1 MNYYIV
7 TSEVFDTL
15 DKENIT
21 FMRKSIDRTQRII
34 ATTDTVSDR
43 VRKFNN
49 INTCSNYTFT
59 NHSSWVGDGTGIEV
73 EELEEN
79 TYISEID
86 DQRTHKR

>member
-7 TSEVFDTL
+7 TSEVFNTL
-15 DKENIT
+15 NKENIT
-21 FMRKSIDRTQRII
+21 FMRKSIDDTQRII

-49 INTCSNYTFT
+49 INTCSTYTFT
-59 NHSSWVGDGTGIEV
+59 NHSGWVGDGTGIEV

-79 TYISEID
+79 TYISELD
-86 DQRTHKR
+86 D

>member
-15 DKENIT
+15 NKENIT
-21 FMRKSIDRTQRII
+21 FMRKSLDNTQRII

-79 TYISEID
+79 SYISELD
-86 DQRTHKR
+86 D

>member
-7 TSEVFDTL
+7 TSEVFNTL
-15 DKENIT
+15 NKENIT
-21 FMRKSIDRTQRII
+21 FMRKSLDDTQRII

-73 EELEEN
+73 EEIEEN
-79 TYISEID
+79 SYISELD
-86 DQRTHKR
+86 D

>member
-15 DKENIT
+15 NKENIT
-21 FMRKSIDRTQRII
+21 FMRKSLDDTQRII

-73 EELEEN
+73 EELEDN
-79 TYISEID
+79 TYISELD
-86 DQRTHKR
+86 D

>member
-7 TSEVFDTL
+7 TSEVFNTL
-15 DKENIT
+15 NKENIT
-21 FMRKSIDRTQRII
+21 FMRKSLDDTQRII

-49 INTCSNYTFT
+49 INTCSTYTFT

-73 EELEEN
+73 EEIEEN
-79 TYISEID
+79 SYISELD
-86 DQRTHKR
+86 D

>member
-15 DKENIT
+15 NKENIA
-21 FMRKSIDRTQRII
+21 FMRKSLDDTQKII

-79 TYISEID
+79 SYISELD
-86 DQRTHKR
+86 D

>member
-7 TSEVFDTL
+7 TLEVFDTL
-15 DKENIT
+15 NKENIT
-21 FMRKSIDRTQRII
+21 FMRKSLDDTQKII

-79 TYISEID
+79 SYISELD
-86 DQRTHKR
+86 D

>member
-15 DKENIT
+15 NKKNIT
-21 FMRKSIDRTQRII
+21 FMRKSLDDTQRII
-34 ATTDTVSDR
+34 VTTDTVSDR

-86 DQRTHKR
+86 D

>member
-15 DKENIT
+15 NKENIA
-21 FMRKSIDRTQRII
+21 FMRKSLDDTQRII

-43 VRKFNN
+43 VRRFNN
-49 INTCSNYTFT
+49 INTCSTYTFT

-79 TYISEID
+79 TYISELD
-86 DQRTHKR
+86 D

>member
-15 DKENIT
+15 NKENIT
-21 FMRKSIDRTQRII
+21 FMRKSLDDTQRII
-34 ATTDTVSDR
+34 ATSDTVSDR
-43 VRKFNN
+43 VRRFNN
-49 INTCSNYTFT
+49 INTCSTYTFT

-79 TYISEID
+79 SYISELD
-86 DQRTHKR
+86 D

>member
-15 DKENIT
+15 NKENIK
-21 FMRKSIDRTQRII
+21 FMRKSLDDTQRII

-79 TYISEID
+79 SYISELD
-86 DQRTHKR
+86 D

>member
-15 DKENIT
+15 NKENIT
-21 FMRKSIDRTQRII
+21 FMRKSLDDTQRII
-34 ATTDTVSDR
+34 ATTDTISDR

-49 INTCSNYTFT
+49 INTCSTYTFT

-73 EELEEN
+73 EEIEEN
-79 TYISEID
+79 SYISELD
-86 DQRTHKR
+86 D

>member
-21 FMRKSIDRTQRII
+21 FMRKSLDDTQKII

-79 TYISEID
+79 SYISELD
-86 DQRTHKR
+86 D

>member
-15 DKENIT
+15 NKENIT
-21 FMRKSIDRTQRII
+21 FMRKSLDDTQKII

-79 TYISEID
+79 TYISELD
-86 DQRTHKR
+86 D

>member
-15 DKENIT
+15 NKENIT
-21 FMRKSIDRTQRII
+21 FMRKSLDDTQRII
-34 ATTDTVSDR
+34 VTTDTVSDR

-79 TYISEID
+79 SYISELD
-86 DQRTHKR
+86 D

>member
-15 DKENIT
+15 NKENIT

-34 ATTDTVSDR
+34 ATSDTVSDR

-73 EELEEN
+73 EELEDN
-79 TYISEID
+79 TYISELD
-86 DQRTHKR
+86 D

>member
-7 TSEVFDTL
+7 TSGVFDTL
-15 DKENIT
+15 NKENIA
-21 FMRKSIDRTQRII
+21 FMRKSLDDTQRII

-79 TYISEID
+79 SYISELD
-86 DQRTHKR
+86 D

>member
-7 TSEVFDTL
+7 TSEVFNTL
-15 DKENIT
+15 NKENIT
-21 FMRKSIDRTQRII
+21 FMRKSLDDTQRII

-49 INTCSNYTFT
+49 INTCSTYTFT
-59 NHSSWVGDGTGIEV
+59 NNSSWVGDGTGIEV

-79 TYISEID
+79 TYISELD
-86 DQRTHKR
+86 D

>member
-7 TSEVFDTL
+7 TSEVFNTL
-15 DKENIT
+15 NKENIT
-21 FMRKSIDRTQRII
+21 FMRKSLDDTQKII

-49 INTCSNYTFT
+49 INTWSNYTFT

-79 TYISEID
+79 SYISELD
-86 DQRTHKR
+86 D

>member
-15 DKENIT
+15 NKENIT
-21 FMRKSIDRTQRII
+21 FMRKSLDDTQRII

-49 INTCSNYTFT
+49 INTCSTYTSTNY
-59 NHSSWVGDGTGIEV
+59 SSWVGDGTGIEV
-73 EELEEN
+73 EELE
-79 TYISEID
+79 
-86 DQRTHKR
+86 

>member
-15 DKENIT
+15 NKENIT
-21 FMRKSIDRTQRII
+21 FMRKSIDDTQRII

-49 INTCSNYTFT
+49 INTCSTYTFT
-59 NHSSWVGDGTGIEV
+59 NSSSWVGDGTGIEV

-79 TYISEID
+79 SYISELD
-86 DQRTHKR
+86 D

>member
-15 DKENIT
+15 DKKNIT
-21 FMRKSIDRTQRII
+21 FMRKSLDDTQRII

-79 TYISEID
+79 SYISELD
-86 DQRTHKR
+86 D

>member
-7 TSEVFDTL
+7 TSEVFNAL
-15 DKENIT
+15 NKENIT
-21 FMRKSIDRTQRII
+21 FMRKSLDDTQRII

-49 INTCSNYTFT
+49 INTCSTYTFT

-79 TYISEID
+79 TYISELD
-86 DQRTHKR
+86 D

>member
-15 DKENIT
+15 NKENIT
-21 FMRKSIDRTQRII
+21 FMRKSIDDTQRII

-49 INTCSNYTFT
+49 INTCSTYTFT

-73 EELEEN
+73 EEIEEN
-79 TYISEID
+79 SYISELD
-86 DQRTHKR
+86 D